1 MQWIG
6 WIVAL
11 IVAGVAAFLA
21 VRLRA
26 ERLAHGRVDN
36 ERARALAEVEEL
48 RATRDLL
55 VPAGERAMLGRVA
68 GGVAVGIQP
77 PLATAAADVAAV
89 GIQLDEYRTLVKA
102 YDNAVQYCLQP
113 VEMIFGADKA
123 GLDQLVKHVED
134 ARRKL
139 FSARAALE
147 KSPLLAEAKQ
157 RLGSAGAAI
166 LRSSDAVV
174 ALHGATRD
182 ATAEAEIIAVNASV
196 DAALAVA
203 ASTWDGR
210 IEIVRDYAELP
221 SLRGHAGELTRA
233 FVHLALNA
241 AESIEG
247 GGRLTVQ
254 TRVPG
259 PRTIEIAFTDTGRG
273 VDDELLPNIFEPF
286 FTTRIDAPG
295 LGLASVRGIVKAHGG
310 SVNVRTTP
318 GAGST
323 FTVTLPVEAVPAL
336 AAAAPAR

>member
-6 WIVAL
+6 WIIALVA
-11 IVAGVAAFLA
+11 AGGAAFLA
-21 VRLRA
+21 LRQRA
-26 ERLAHGRVDN
+26 ERLVHARVDN
-36 ERARALAEVEEL
+36 ERVRALAEIEEL

-77 PLATAAADVAAV
+77 PLAAAAADVAAV
-89 GIQLDEYRTLVKA
+89 GVQLDDYRALVKA

-123 GLDQLVKHVED
+123 GLDQLVKHVEE

-147 KSPLLAEAKQ
+147 KSALLVEAKQ
-157 RLGSAGAAI
+157 RLGDAGAAI
-166 LRSSDAVV
+166 LRSSDA
-174 ALHGATRD
+174 ALALQGATRD
-182 ATAEAEIIAVNASV
+182 AAGEVEVVEVNASV

-210 IEIVRDYAELP
+210 VEIVRDYGELP
-221 SLRGHAGELTRA
+221 PLRAQAGELTRA

-247 GGRLTVQ
+247 SGRLTVQ
-254 TRVPG
+254 TRAPG

-323 FTVTLPVEAVPAL
+323 FTVTLPVQLV
-336 AAAAPAR
+336 AAG

>member
-1 MQWIG
+1 MPWIA

-11 IVAGVAAFLA
+11 AFALAAAFLY
-21 VRLRA
+21 VRLRGERGA
-26 ERLAHGRVDN
+26 RERLDG
-36 ERARALAEVEEL
+36 ELARAQAEIEEL
-48 RATRDLL
+48 RTTRELI
-55 VPAGERAMLGRVA
+55 VPAGERAILGRVA
-68 GGVAVGIQP
+68 GGVAAGVAP
-77 PLATAAADVAAV
+77 PLAEAADGLASVAA
-89 GIQLDEYRTLVKA
+89 QLDDYRALVKA

-147 KSPLLAEAKQ
+147 KSPLLGEAKQ
-157 RLGSAGAAI
+157 RLGDAGAAI
-166 LRSSDAVV
+166 LRSSDAAL

-182 ATAEAEIIAVNASV
+182 AAGEAEVVDVNATV

-203 ASTWDGR
+203 ASTWNGR
-210 IEIVRDYAELP
+210 VEIVRDYGELAP
-221 SLRGHAGELTRA
+221 LRAQAGELTRA

-247 GGRLTVQ
+247 SGRLTVQ
-254 TRVPG
+254 TRAPG

-323 FTVTLPVEAVPAL
+323 FTVTLPVESVPVIAT
-336 AAAAPAR
+336 AATTR

>member
-1 MQWIG
+1 MEWVG
-6 WIVAL
+6 WIIAAMA
-11 IVAGVAAFLA
+11 AGAAAFLG

-26 ERLAHGRVDN
+26 ERLEHTRVDN
-36 ERARALAEVEEL
+36 ERARALAEIEEL

-77 PLATAAADVAAV
+77 PLAAAAADVAAV
-89 GIQLDEYRTLVKA
+89 RVQLDDYRALVKA

-123 GLDQLVKHVED
+123 GLDQLVKHVEE

-147 KSPLLAEAKQ
+147 KSPLLGEAKQ
-157 RLGSAGAAI
+157 RLGDAGAAI
-166 LRSSDAVV
+166 LRSSDAAL

-182 ATAEAEIIAVNASV
+182 AAGEAEVVDVNATV

-203 ASTWDGR
+203 ASTWNGR
-210 IEIVRDYAELP
+210 VEIVRDYGELAP
-221 SLRGHAGELTRA
+221 LRAQAGELTRA

-247 GGRLTVQ
+247 SGRLTVQ
-254 TRVPG
+254 TRAPG
-259 PRTIEIAFTDTGRG
+259 PRTIEIAFTDPGRG

-286 FTTRIDAPG
+286 YTTRIDAPG

-323 FTVTLPVEAVPAL
+323 FTVTLPVESVPVIAT
-336 AAAAPAR
+336 AATTR